1 MPERVHKLQK
11 KPKLCYTMCMHT
23 LNGDDIDRLLAAV
36 GGMDAGAIDR
46 VRAAVDRRRREL
58 KRSAVLERRDYRD
71 GVLQLE
77 TRAYKRKDGELTERG
92 PYWYFHWREGG
103 RQRTLYV
110 GKTDGPEAVV
120 DAKLKGEDDG

>member
-1 MPERVHKLQK
+1 
-11 KPKLCYTMCMHT
+11 MHM
-23 LNGDDIDRLLAAV
+23 NKDDELDRLLATV
-36 GGMDAGAIDR
+36 GGMDASALDR
-46 VRAAVDRRRREL
+46 LQAAVNRRRREL
-58 KRSAVLERRDYRD
+58 KGSLVLERRGHRD

-120 DAKLKGEDDG
+120 DAKLKGAGDG